1 MTSLFETNE
10 LETEKYFQSGL
21 YAADLRDYPLSAE
34 VGGNWILE
42 GTSGD
47 DWIDTTFIDANGDT
61 LETVD
66 DINPGAG
73 NDYIELLKGDGSSF
87 NVNLGE
93 GSDVINVGYHDFIKI
108 FGFSDDDTLQFS
120 GQNITLELL
129 DEKKINVYEGEDYTY
144 FFIFGGIFDVTVY
157 NSEFDFLTE
166 YHEGMNG
173 SDGDDLI
180 ITEYSFINHKINAG
194 KGNDT
199 IVTGDGDDTIYGI
212 SGNNFIESGYGSDVI
227 YTGSHT
233 SEVDAGYGRDVVYVD
248 LSKGADHIIDV
259 GAGKDTLHLENAS
272 VDRASHVTVK
282 GWNSNFETFADLL
295 FIEGEHIDYL
305 SLPQGMSLSA
315 SDDGD
320 AVLSFG
326 ENDTITFQ
334 SVSLNELFA
343 TYSDQILSGTDGDD
357 WIDATYV
364 DFDYDT
370 FSTVYEVNPGTGNDY
385 VEVSAEE
392 NLNIHLEDGSDII
405 NVTFENG
412 YWGGIYISG
421 FSTDDTLQL
430 NGKNVTL
437 GLLESLNVDVIE
449 DAYHIEL
456 SSYEDGVY
464 IILDGTDFDFLTEY
478 HESLNGTNGD
488 DLITVDNPSLD
499 HEINAGKGSDTVV
512 AGDGDDT
519 IYGVSGNNVIDGG
532 EGDDEIHTG
541 RHTSEIDAG
550 YGSDTIYADL
560 LKGADHVVDLGEYDW
575 DQDELHLE
583 NVSLD
588 RASHVTVKGWDTYHD
603 QLYIAGRNI
612 NFEALPDGMTFSL
625 NEDADAVLLFDD
637 DETLTFSNASIYDL
651 IGGSSDGVVSGT
663 DGDDW
668 IDATYVDLDYDSLA
682 FTDSI
687 WITENVIRPGEGNDY
702 IEVSAEEDFII
713 ELDKGSDVVNVV
725 QGDSYLGQIKIYG
738 FSDDDTFLLSGQE
751 VTRELLEEL
760 ELGFSEF
767 IGEDFNRITIWDT
780 DHSLSVSITGDKGFN
795 FLHEYQDGVNGTN
808 GDDLITSDYSDR
820 DGESVGDGNDLVNAG
835 AGNDIVK
842 GYNGAD
848 TLYGGSGDD
857 AVYGDRGN
865 NFIFGEDGNDTLD
878 SGRHSSTIEGG
889 EGNDYIIASMHK
901 GGDHILSGGEGFD
914 TVELRYHEASKISN
928 IVIQDFSPDQDTLK
942 LGDELLDLS
951 NLPDGA
957 TLANNGDDHAV
968 LTLATGDTVEFEHI
982 TTNALLGIVEPND
995 QVDGTDYADVINLDF
1010 VDGEG
1015 EMVGNTDDLVYAGSG
1030 QDTVYGYRGADTI
1043 YGGSGHDEIDGLKGQ
1058 NELYGETGD
1067 DTISSGKHTSLL
1079 DGGHGDDMLLAD
1091 LGSGGDHTL
1100 TGGTGYD
1107 RLYLGDASDK
1117 KLSAVT
1123 VSDFDPEKDTLV
1135 IEDSIV
1141 EFGNLMSGWSL
1152 SENEDG
1158 HAVLSFND
1166 DDTVT
1171 LQGVGLSDLG
1181 IELPE
1186 PGTVGIV
1193 DGTSGSDFI
1202 DETFSDNEGDM
1213 LTDGNDTIMAGAGD
1227 DEVIADRGNDI
1238 VYGGA
1243 GNDYIGSLRGSNEL
1257 YGEEGDDA
1265 LVALRHT
1272 SLLDGGAG
1280 NDILG
1285 GDLSKGA
1292 DHTMTGGE
1300 GVDTFVVVRMNE
1312 EKVSDVTITDFEAA
1326 SETLYIDE
1334 TVVEFSQ
1341 LADDQSLVD
1350 NEDGHAVLNFGFG
1363 DSITFVGV
1371 TAQELEE
1378 ANPMSDL
1385 FIPMSDE
1392 ELEGEVQDELGLE
1405 MLF

>member
-1 MTSLFETNE
+1 MTSLFELNE
-10 LETEKYFQSGL
+10 LEDQVALPANNELEQSNYTVL
-21 YAADLRDYPLSAE
+21 
-34 VGGNWILE
+34 N
-42 GTSGD
+42 GTDGD
-47 DWIDTTFIDANGDT
+47 DTIDSNFVDSDGDT
-61 LETVD
+61 MSESY
-66 DINPGAG
+66 DIYAGAG
-73 NDYIELLKGDGSSF
+73 DDYIEVDGILQGGYYGR
-87 NVNLGE
+87 NMWLGE
-93 GSDVINVGYHDFIKI
+93 GA
-108 FGFSDDDTLQFS
+108 DTLNFVP
-120 GQNITLELL
+120 
-129 DEKKINVYEGEDYTY
+129 EKDHEYID
-144 FFIFGGIFDVTVY
+144 IFDFKAEDTVQLNGVTLNWNTFNDLDFTY
-157 NSEFDFLTE
+157 DEFDSEFALW
-166 YHEGMNG
+166 NG
-173 SDGDDLI
+173 QVDIFFHDTTLDAVLGQRGAVDGTSEADLIDSAFVDVDGDVLFDGGNEVI
-180 ITEYSFINHKINAG
+180 AG
-194 KGNDT
+194 QGNDT
-199 IVTGDGDDTIYGI
+199 VIAGSGDDTIYGI
-212 SGNNFIESGYGSDVI
+212 SGNNIIDGGGGDDVI
-227 YTGSHT
+227 HTGQNA
-233 SEVDAGYGRDVVYVD
+233 SEIDGGEGQDTIYAD
-248 LSKGADHIIDV
+248 LSEGADHVIHY
-259 GAGKDTLHLENAS
+259 GFGDTLRFENVS
-272 VDRASHVTVK
+272 DNSESHVTIKDWASNV
-282 GWNSNFETFADLL
+282 GHNIYINDQDILIDYSTDDIWTSIAVNENFEPVLFYGENTSFTFEGTSLQELL
-295 FIEGEHIDYL
+295 NAYSMYEGEWD
-305 SLPQGMSLSA
+305 
-315 SDDGD
+315 
-320 AVLSFG
+320 
-326 ENDTITFQ
+326 
-334 SVSLNELFA
+334 
-343 TYSDQILSGTDGDD
+343 GTDGDD
-357 WIDATYV
+357 WMDSSYID
-364 DFDYDT
+364 DN
-370 FSTVYEVNPGTGNDY
+370 YETMGSFQWAYPGAGNDY
-385 VEVSAEE
+385 VEVFADERYV
-392 NLNIHLEDGSDII
+392 ILESGADTI
-405 NVTFENG
+405 NVIANDEFSNFVE
-412 YWGGIYISG
+412 ISG
-421 FSTDDTLQL
+421 FERDDILQINGQDVTSESFQELGFELIGEYNNYGITLHNSSEGYNIYL
-430 NGKNVTL
+430 NG
-437 GLLESLNVDVIE
+437 SDLNF
-449 DAYHIEL
+449 L
-456 SSYEDGVY
+456 SEFHQG
-464 IILDGTDFDFLTEY
+464 INGTD
-478 HESLNGTNGD
+478 ND

-550 YGSDTIYADL
+550 YGSDTIYANL
-560 LKGADHVVDLGEYDW
+560 SKGADHVVDLGEYDW

-625 NEDADAVLLFDD
+625 NEDADAVLLFGDD
-637 DETLTFSNASIYDL
+637 DTLTFENVSLRDL
-651 IGGSSDGVVSGT
+651 TGTYSDYVLSGT

-668 IDATYVDLDYDSLA
+668 MDATYVDSGYDYMETVL
-682 FTDSI
+682 FV
-687 WITENVIRPGEGNDY
+687 EPGAGNDY
-702 IEVSAEEDFII
+702 VEVFAGDYLFIDLEDGSDTINVLLESSYADTIEIDGFSNDDTLQFNGQNVTLDLLA
-713 ELDKGSDVVNVV
+713 ELDIDVNIDDYSGMVYLESYASETPLSIILYGSD
-725 QGDSYLGQIKIYG
+725 
-738 FSDDDTFLLSGQE
+738 
-751 VTRELLEEL
+751 
-760 ELGFSEF
+760 
-767 IGEDFNRITIWDT
+767 
-780 DHSLSVSITGDKGFN
+780 FN

-1123 VSDFDPEKDTLV
+1123 VSDFDPEQDTLV

-1243 GNDYIGSLRGSNEL
+1243 GNDSIGSLRGSNEL

-1312 EKVSDVTITDFEAA
+1312 EKVSDVTITDFGAA
-1326 SETLYIDE
+1326 TETLYIDE

-1341 LADDQSLVD
+1341 LADDQSLDD
-1350 NEDGHAVLNFGFG
+1350 NDDGHAVLNFGFG

-1392 ELEGEVQDELGLE
+1392 ELEDEMQEELGLE
-1405 MLF
+1405 VLL